1 MIDNYYEILE
11 LTPKSDDYKIAFHY
25 KKLCKKQLVSSE
37 SKEQLYK
44 INCAFE
50 VLGNEN
56 IRQYYVILYRVLILH
71 NTTKISSQTIDKYLS
86 IIDLYELKAKKK
98 TDKMIEDNKCKFYT
112 NVSRSLIVLYL
123 IATLKLYSTYP
134 KFTLTP
140 LAAFA
145 YIIIGAILLVVQN
158 QDLHSFSNFMGI
170 FLLSIGIIIQTV
182 SFRKFTIDLMSNKI

>member
-1 MIDNYYEILE
+1 M
-11 LTPKSDDYKIAFHY
+11 KW
-25 KKLCKKQLVSSE
+25 
-37 SKEQLYK
+37 
-44 INCAFE
+44 
-50 VLGNEN
+50 LGNEN
-56 IRQYYVILYRVLILH
+56 VRQYYIILYRVLILQ
-71 NTTKISSQTIDKYLS
+71 NKTKISSQTIDKYLS
-86 IIDLYELKAKKK
+86 IINLYELKAKEK

-145 YIIIGAILLVVQN
+145 YIVIGTVLLVVQN
-158 QDLHSFSNFMGI
+158 QNLNSFYNFMGI
-170 FLLSIGIIIQTV
+170 LLLLIGIIIQIV